1 MNGSTT
7 SSRVLLQLSSAHC
20 IAISWF
26 CGADLATGNPAQWS
40 FHALRAHPDLRGT
53 HLSCRAT
60 WVLLDQGPSWRQGS
74 RAQPVNQAQ
83 NLSEQSFGDS
93 DLGELECDIA
103 AVAHDPGADLHLL
116 LSQCL
121 LRLVFDLLRQY
132 RLLLMATP
140 GSSEAVA
147 VTVSM
152 GSKAEVRL
160 DFNHCPQAERGGVN
174 KATIERR
181 IILFLRHI
189 V

>member
-1 MNGSTT
+1 M
-7 SSRVLLQLSSAHC
+7 
-20 IAISWF
+20 
-26 CGADLATGNPAQWS
+26 
-40 FHALRAHPDLRGT
+40 
-53 HLSCRAT
+53 
-60 WVLLDQGPSWRQGS
+60 LLDQGPSWRQGS
-74 RAQPVNQAQ
+74 RTQPVNQAQ
-83 NLSEQSFGDS
+83 DLSEQSFGDS

-132 RLLLMATP
+132 RLLLMAEAATP

-147 VTVSM
+147 VTVSI